1 MCNDVH
7 LHNFRAGIDEEKIT
21 IFLKI
26 KATMEMF
33 QQKHREQHDWNDT
46 TRQCCGSASI
56 NMGIRIQD
64 PKNVHMDPDQDPKG

>member
-33 QQKHREQHDWNDT
+33 QQKHREQHD
-46 TRQCCGSASI
+46 
-56 NMGIRIQD
+56 
-64 PKNVHMDPDQDPKG
+64 

>member
-1 MCNDVH
+1 MFSPSHSPTVGHGVALLGRPPAPLHNITVQVRMCNDVH

-33 QQKHREQHDWNDT
+33 QQKHREQHD
-46 TRQCCGSASI
+46 
-56 NMGIRIQD
+56 
-64 PKNVHMDPDQDPKG
+64 